1 MAYIV
6 AVNVI
11 APRTL
16 RAFWQRHPHAQEPLR
31 VWLKLMQQT
40 DFTNWAEIKE
50 TFPSADYLGN
60 EELVI
65 FNIGGNKYRLI
76 VDISFSQ
83 NRIFIKRIFTHAEYD
98 KWNRGGRN

>member
-16 RAFWQRHPHAQEPLR
+16 RAVWQRHPPAHEPLR
-31 VWLKLMQQT
+31 IWLKLMQQT

-98 KWNRGGRN
+98 KWNRGGRK

>member
-1 MAYIV
+1 MAYTV

-31 VWLKLMQQT
+31 IWLKLMQQT

-50 TFPSADYLGN
+50 TFPSPDYLGN

-76 VDISFSQ
+76 VNISFSQ

-98 KWNRGGRN
+98 KWNRGGRK